1 LSTQQT
7 GPGSPGVQLSPD
19 GYYWWDGTRWVPV
32 GQPVQPAQPAYLP
45 YPATFGPP
53 PPRRPVPWLRII
65 AGASAVVGVIA
76 TLVACIVPYGTF
88 PDPNGGPTTTS
99 SIFNGGFSGAG
110 WDIAEPVFAILAG
123 LAAAILVLVGINRL
137 VEALAAGALIAVGA
151 QTATMWA
158 AYYGLAGTDGSP
170 EAGGVI
176 GVAGAVLMFV
186 GGLLA
191 LAALFSARPA
201 TEAATPTPAAATT
214 PTPVATPALPA
225 ATPPPPEPEPAPPEP
240 AATEPA
246 STETAPA
253 GEPAP

>member
-1 LSTQQT
+1 LSSQQT

-32 GQPVQPAQPAYLP
+32 AQPAQPPQPAYLP
-45 YPATFGPP
+45 YPVTFGPP

-99 SIFNGGFSGAG
+99 SIFSGGFTGAG

-123 LAAAILVLVGINRL
+123 IAAAILVLVGINRT
-137 VEALAAGALIAVGA
+137 VQALSAGALIAVGA

-176 GVAGAVLMFV
+176 GVVGAVLMFV

-201 TEAATPTPAAATT
+201 AEAATAAPPMATTTAVPAAATPTLPAPTPAVVEPEEPAAI
-214 PTPVATPALPA
+214 
-225 ATPPPPEPEPAPPEP
+225 EPAP
-240 AATEPA
+240 ATEPA
-246 STETAPA
+246 P
-253 GEPAP
+253 

>member
-1 LSTQQT
+1 LSSQPT

-32 GQPVQPAQPAYLP
+32 AQPAQPAQLA
-45 YPATFGPP
+45 YPHYQPTFGPP
-53 PPRRPVPWLRII
+53 PPRRPVPWLRVI

-76 TLVACIVPYGTF
+76 TLVASIVPYGTF
-88 PDPNGGPTTTS
+88 PDPNGGPTTSS
-99 SIFNGGFSGAG
+99 SIFSGGFSGAG

-123 LAAAILVLVGINRL
+123 LAAAILVLIGINRL
-137 VEALAAGALIAVGA
+137 VQAIAAGALIAIGT

-176 GVAGAVLMFV
+176 GVAGAVLIFV

-191 LAALFSARPA
+191 LAALFSARPPA
-201 TEAATPTPAAATT
+201 EAATPAIAAATTTPTPAAI
-214 PTPVATPALPA
+214 PALPA
-225 ATPPPPEPEPAPPEP
+225 ATPAPPEPEPTP
-240 AATEPA
+240 TEPEA
-246 STETAPA
+246 TETAPA